1 MKQIAPLLSVLL
13 CVAMPVLAQEAGD
26 MLGLATDQPI
36 TVNADAFAADLRG
49 ESGTYTGHVVVTQG
63 AIKLRAD
70 EVTITAPGGRATRME
85 ASGNVVVDMPSGTA
99 VGDTAV
105 YDIVAQIVRL
115 SGDVALTNNNNI
127 LRGSVLEVEVETGRA
142 RLTGG
147 ANAVQIDGQGRVQ
160 GLFTPS
166 PQGGSASGDP

>member
-1 MKQIAPLLSVLL
+1 MKQIAPLLSVFL
-13 CVAMPVLAQEAGD
+13 CAATPVLAQETVGA
-26 MLGLATDQPI
+26 LGLATDQPI
-36 TVNADAFAADLRG
+36 TVNADMFAADLQG
-49 ESGTYTGHVVVTQG
+49 ESGTYTGNVVVTQG

-70 EVTITAPGGRATRME
+70 EVTVVAPGGRATRMD

-105 YDIVAQIVRL
+105 YDIGAQIVRL

-127 LRGSVLEVEVETGRA
+127 MRGSVLEVEVETGLA

-160 GLFTPS
+160 GLFVPS
-166 PQGGSASGDP
+166 PQSGSANSNP